1 MAVTEALEIYLKGHL
16 AGAAAGGQAAQRI
29 ASDDK
34 GIGIGNFLSDLHR
47 EIEEDTDVLRDI
59 MARLEV
65 TPATFQEAL
74 AMGAERV
81 SQMVVEAQ
89 SSGDSPVTILVQM
102 ETLSMGIE
110 GKILLWRALKK
121 VASSHPP
128 LAEIDFDDLIKR
140 AQLQREELEQHR
152 LEAAQLALS

>member
-1 MAVTEALEIYLKGHL
+1 
-16 AGAAAGGQAAQRI
+16 
-29 ASDDK
+29 
-34 GIGIGNFLSDLHR
+34 
-47 EIEEDTDVLRDI
+47 
-59 MARLEV
+59 
-65 TPATFQEAL
+65 
-74 AMGAERV
+74 MGAERV
-81 SQMVVEAQ
+81 SQMVVETQ

-110 GKILLWRALKK
+110 GKVLLWRALKK
-121 VASSHPP
+121 IASSHPP